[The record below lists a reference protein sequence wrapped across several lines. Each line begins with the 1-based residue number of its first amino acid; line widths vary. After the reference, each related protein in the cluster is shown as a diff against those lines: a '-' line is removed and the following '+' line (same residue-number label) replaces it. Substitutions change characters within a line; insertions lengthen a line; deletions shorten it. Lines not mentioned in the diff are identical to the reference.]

1 METALCPHC
10 EGRGWVLEDDGK
22 AGAARPCD
30 CQKRQRVPRLLAAAG
45 VPPRYAN
52 CRLGNFKVKVRGAE
66 EQLVRARSA
75 AERYV
80 EGFWDAEAGR
90 FRETGLL
97 FIGPPGV
104 GKTHLAVA
112 VLHELV
118 ERYGVRARFVDFTS
132 LIYHIQATFD
142 PQSPESKH
150 DVLDPVTGAEL
161 LVLDELGAQKPS
173 AWVTDILYLVLNTRY
188 TRRLPTVF
196 TTNCR
201 LQRGAPQA
209 SLDRAADSGGGEIL
223 LRERIPAPLLSRLY
237 EMAQPVTIESL
248 DFRETMLMPSR
259 HL

>member
-1 METALCPHC
+1 M
-10 EGRGWVLEDDGK
+10 LEDDGK
-22 AGAARPCD
+22 AGAARVCE
-30 CQKRQRVPRLLAAAG
+30 CRRRERVPRLLAAAG
-45 VPPRYAN
+45 VPPRYTA
-52 CRLGNFKVKVRGAE
+52 CRLGNFKVKVLNAG
-66 EQLVRARSA
+66 EQLVRARA
-75 AERYV
+75 LAERYV
-80 EGFWDAEAGR
+80 ENFVDAGSGR

-132 LIYHIQATFD
+132 LIYQIQATFD

-173 AWVTDILYLVLNTRY
+173 AWVSDILYLVLNTRY
-188 TRRLPTVF
+188 TRRLPTIF

-201 LQRGAPQA
+201 LEKPPARNA
-209 SLDRAADSGGGEIL
+209 SLDRAADASPEIQ

-237 EMAQPVTIESL
+237 EMAQPIAIESV